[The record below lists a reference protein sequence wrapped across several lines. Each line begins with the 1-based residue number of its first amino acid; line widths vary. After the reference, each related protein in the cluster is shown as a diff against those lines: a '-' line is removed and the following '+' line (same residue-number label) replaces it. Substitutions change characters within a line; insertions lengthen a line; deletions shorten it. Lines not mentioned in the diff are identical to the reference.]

1 MVSRSLLLHDI
12 YSISW
17 PGLGEGGLFTSQKPR
32 TKKGAKVAV
41 PVACSYVAIGCV
53 CGTDWPDMLGECPVD
68 ELYLLLSLL
77 LKGLPPPSAGW
88 LRTNITCGLV
98 ADSHGSPNTKS
109 EDTAGHS
116 GTGFNPA
123 LGMWRPV
130 DLYAFKT
137 SLGHTVSLNLKQ
149 NKKHT
154 KKNK

>member
-53 CGTDWPDMLGECPVD
+53 CGTDWPDMLGECPVN
-68 ELYLLLSLL
+68 ELYLLLSLF

-88 LRTNITCGLV
+88 LGQTL
-98 ADSHGSPNTKS
+98 H
-109 EDTAGHS
+109 
-116 GTGFNPA
+116 
-123 LGMWRPV
+123 V
-130 DLYAFKT
+130 DLWQIVMAHQTQKVKILPGIVAQALIQPSGCGGPWIFML
-137 SLGHTVSLNLKQ
+137 SRPA
-149 NKKHT
+149 
-154 KKNK
+154 